1 MQAAASAHR
10 ARALPGP
17 SRGSAI
23 GRTYRATRPGGV
35 DVAALGTSKKQRTI
49 LAFSSSSSSSS
60 SSSPALD
67 KPRGESGLDIGGSR
81 PTSPKAWK
89 EIKSTLKANDAKH
102 ISPQELVFARD
113 RGGGRGN
120 SPLQQLPSLLSALPI
135 FSSSSTSSSSS
146 SNNNNSNS
154 NTGALILDVRPPDE
168 FKKGHVPGAVNVPL
182 YRPITGLSP
191 RAVARRAVFAFFGVL
206 NGTEC
211 NPAFA
216 EEAAQALADAGSPK
230 RVVAYCN
237 VGGSFSSET
246 NERGTQS
253 RSMSAAYELIRA
265 GICGNS
271 AKVKIDML
279 KGGFNEWLKSER
291 EVAVPE

>member
-154 NTGALILDVRPPDE
+154 NTGALILE
-168 FKKGHVPGAVNVPL
+168 AVNVPL